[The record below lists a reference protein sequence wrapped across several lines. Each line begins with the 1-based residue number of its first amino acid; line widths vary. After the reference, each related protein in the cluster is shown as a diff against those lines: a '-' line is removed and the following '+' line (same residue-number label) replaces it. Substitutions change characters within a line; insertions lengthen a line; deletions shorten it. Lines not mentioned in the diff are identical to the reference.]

1 MVSICCNLL
10 CQAQDTLGDNQKA
23 LTKIK
28 EFDSL
33 WRVSH
38 KSAFINNKSSIIS
51 DSAESPSKVF
61 LLKNLTE
68 YKWTAL
74 LITNSK
80 DTAYA
85 SITWIFDKNGTK
97 KISIFVQ
104 NSLEEVIE
112 HVKSLNQKDFKNLSG
127 AYMSPKDLSKGTL
140 HSINLLNKP
149 EEIKE
154 LSDSLLVIKSPSGDG
169 RDDSINYFY
178 IREDYLSDISFV
190 KRHLTEVP
198 KDSVKRIR

>member
-1 MVSICCNLL
+1 MVNSMYHVMKRIIVVLFLLQCCIITF
-10 CQAQDTLGDNQKA
+10 AQ
-23 LTKIK
+23 
-28 EFDSL
+28 
-33 WRVSH
+33 
-38 KSAFINNKSSIIS
+38 NNSKRII

-127 AYMSPKDLSKGTL
+127 AYISPEDLSKGTL

-169 RDDSINYFY
+169 RDDSANYFY

>member
-1 MVSICCNLL
+1 MKQIKIILFLLLFCNISFS
-10 CQAQDTLGDNQKA
+10 QNISKGIDT
-23 LTKIK
+23 TK
-28 EFDSL
+28 SL
-33 WRVSH
+33 S
-38 KSAFINNKSSIIS
+38 N
-51 DSAESPSKVF
+51 DF

-74 LITNSK
+74 IANPE

-97 KISIFVQ
+97 KVSIFIH
-104 NSLEEVIE
+104 SLEEVIK

-127 AYMSPKDLSKGTL
+127 AYISLEDLSKGTL

-169 RDDSINYFY
+169 RDDSTNYFY

>member
-1 MVSICCNLL
+1 MANNNIDHIMKQIKIILFLLLFCSISFSQNISKGI
-10 CQAQDTLGDNQKA
+10 DT
-23 LTKIK
+23 TK
-28 EFDSL
+28 SL
-33 WRVSH
+33 S
-38 KSAFINNKSSIIS
+38 N
-51 DSAESPSKVF
+51 DF

-74 LITNSK
+74 IANPK

-104 NSLEEVIE
+104 NSLEEVIK

-127 AYMSPKDLSKGTL
+127 AYISPKDLSKGTL

-169 RDDSINYFY
+169 RDDSTNYFY

-190 KRHLTEVP
+190 KRHLTKVP
-198 KDSVKRIR
+198 KDSVRRIR